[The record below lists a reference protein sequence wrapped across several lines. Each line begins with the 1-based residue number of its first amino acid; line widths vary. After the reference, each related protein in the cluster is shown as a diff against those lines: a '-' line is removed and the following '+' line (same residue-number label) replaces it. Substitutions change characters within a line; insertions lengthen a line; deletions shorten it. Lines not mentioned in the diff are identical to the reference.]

1 MQNQN
6 QNRGVSGMGLGLAC
20 VLLTGCA
27 SSFRGA
33 PRGLH
38 QGDYTALPASYNLAG
53 HSEVQPASAA
63 PGQGEFEQQ
72 YQQQVDRLGSGGTA
86 AKSCFDFL
94 AVCFGTR

>member
-1 MQNQN
+1 MQIQNQS
-6 QNRGVSGMGLGLAC
+6 RGVAVVGLGLAC
-20 VLLTGCA
+20 ALLSGCA
-27 SSFRGA
+27 SSFQGT

-38 QGDYTALPASYNLAG
+38 RGDYTALPASYNFAG
-53 HSEVQPASAA
+53 HSEVQPASAT
-63 PGQGEFEQQ
+63 PSQGEFEQQ